1 MKPETQ
7 SVPDMSFIRH
17 QVSTILTVEKSIEES
32 APTDPSTAETL
43 AKSNIKKLTDLLR
56 YLDGLS
62 GEREVV

>member
-32 APTDPSTAETL
+32 LPTDPSTAETL
-43 AKSNIKKLTDLLR
+43 AKSNIQKLTDLLR
-56 YLDGLS
+56 YLDGIA
-62 GEREVV
+62 GEREVM